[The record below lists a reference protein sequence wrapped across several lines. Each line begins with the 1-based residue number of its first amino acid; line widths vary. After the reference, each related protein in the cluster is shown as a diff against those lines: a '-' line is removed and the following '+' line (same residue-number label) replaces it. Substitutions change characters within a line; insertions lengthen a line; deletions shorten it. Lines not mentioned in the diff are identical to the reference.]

1 MRHDYDIF
9 EKFPDGSTIWRVC
22 MSGRYETERKMR
34 ELTEQSKNEFY
45 AIDIIGQPACSP
57 QCKECFASSSEGSG
71 ERITAQLS
79 PAASPSISKYLEAS

>member
-22 MSGRYETERKMR
+22 VSGRYETERKMR

-45 AIDIIGQPACSP
+45 AIDIIVNQPVAPSV
-57 QCKECFASSSEGSG
+57 KSVS
-71 ERITAQLS
+71 R
-79 PAASPSISKYLEAS
+79 PAAKAVANG

>member
-22 MSGRYETERKMR
+22 VSGQYETERKMR

-45 AIDIIGQPACSP
+45 AIDIIVNQPVAPSV
-57 QCKECFASSSEGSG
+57 KSVS
-71 ERITAQLS
+71 R
-79 PAASPSISKYLEAS
+79 PAAKAVANG